1 MGRWHL
7 RQRAMGGFEV
17 GELRSFPL
25 FEGLEIKRLQSL
37 LHEHRTLLVPSQH
50 QLVFEGDWNDG
61 LFLIRSGVVKVRR
74 FTLPGEEVVIALM
87 GAGEMF
93 GELAMLL
100 GNSRRSADVVALT
113 PLEVVKLR
121 WKTVQGELDRS
132 PGFALGM
139 ARLQA
144 SRLLSLGRRFSLR
157 GEDASTRVLA
167 TLLEL
172 AFCSGYGKDPCAP
185 IPDLK
190 QTEIATIAG
199 LARGTTSRI
208 MTRLRSRGTIVAT
221 PEGLRFADLE
231 PLRRRGLVEP

>member
-1 MGRWHL
+1 MGWWR
-7 RQRAMGGFEV
+7 RRRRVMGDFEAS
-17 GELRSFPL
+17 ELRSFPL
-25 FEGLEIKRLQSL
+25 FAGLEIKQLESL
-37 LHEHRTLLVPSQH
+37 LCEHRTLLVPAQH

-121 WKTVQGELDRS
+121 WKTVQDELDRS
-132 PGFALGM
+132 SDFALEM
-139 ARLQA
+139 ARLQGR
-144 SRLLSLGRRFSLR
+144 RLLSLGRRFSLR

-172 AFCSGYGKDPCAP
+172 AFCSGYGNDPLAP

-208 MTRLRSRGTIVAT
+208 LTQLRSRGTIIQTA
-221 PEGLRFADLE
+221 EGLRLANLE
-231 PLRRRGLVEP
+231 PLRRRGLLEP

>member
-1 MGRWHL
+1 M
-7 RQRAMGGFEV
+7 AGFEV

-37 LHEHRTLLVPSQH
+37 LQEHRTLQVPAQH

-74 FTLPGEEVVIALM
+74 LTLQGEEVVIALL

-100 GNSRRSADVVALT
+100 GNSRRTADVVALT
-113 PLEVVKLR
+113 PLELVKLR
-121 WKTVQGELDRS
+121 WMTVQQELDHS
-132 PGFALGM
+132 TGFALEM

-144 SRLLSLGRRFSLR
+144 RRLLSLGRRFSLR
-157 GEDASTRVLA
+157 GEDATTRVLA

-172 AFCSGYGKDPCAP
+172 AFCSGYGNDPLAP

-190 QTEIATIAG
+190 QTEIAAIAG

-208 MTRLRSRGTIVAT
+208 LTQLRAKGTIVEAAG
-221 PEGLRFADLE
+221 GLRLANLE
-231 PLRRRGLVEP
+231 PLRRRGLLEP

>member
-1 MGRWHL
+1 MGKWRVSL
-7 RQRAMGGFEV
+7 EEMGGFEV
-17 GELRSFPL
+17 EELRSFPL
-25 FEGLEIKRLQSL
+25 FEGLEIKRLQNL
-37 LHEHRTLLVPSQH
+37 LQEHRTLQMPAQH
-50 QLVFEGDWNDG
+50 QLVFQGDWNDG

-74 FTLPGEEVVIALM
+74 LTLQGEEVVIALL

-100 GNSRRSADVVALT
+100 GNSRRTADVVALT

-121 WKTVQGELDRS
+121 WTTVQQELDHS
-132 PGFALGM
+132 TGFALEM

-144 SRLLSLGRRFSLR
+144 RRLLSLGRRFSLR
-157 GEDASTRVLA
+157 GEDATTRVLA

-172 AFCSGYGKDPCAP
+172 AFCSGYGNDPLAP

-190 QTEIATIAG
+190 QTEIAAIAG

-208 MTRLRSRGTIVAT
+208 LTQLRSRGTIVESA
-221 PEGLRFADLE
+221 EGLRLANLE
-231 PLRRRGLVEP
+231 PLRRRGLLEP

>member
-1 MGRWHL
+1 
-7 RQRAMGGFEV
+7 MGGFEAS
-17 GELRSFPL
+17 ELRSFPL
-25 FEGLEIKRLQSL
+25 FEGLEIKQLESL
-37 LHEHRTLLVPSQH
+37 LCEHRTLQVPAQH

-74 FTLPGEEVVIALM
+74 FTLEGEEVVIALM

-121 WKTVQGELDRS
+121 WKTVREELDRS
-132 PGFALGM
+132 TDFALAM

-144 SRLLSLGRRFSLR
+144 RRLLCLGRRFSLR

-172 AFCSGYGKDPCAP
+172 AFCSGYDNDPCGP

-190 QTEIATIAG
+190 QTEIAVIAG

-208 MTRLRSRGTIVAT
+208 LTQLRSKGTIVET
-221 PEGLRFADLE
+221 PEGLRLANLE
-231 PLRRRGLVEP
+231 PLQRRGLLEP

>member
-1 MGRWHL
+1 MGWWPHR
-7 RQRAMGGFEV
+7 RRVMGGFEA

-25 FEGLEIKRLQSL
+25 FEGLEIKRLESL
-37 LHEHRTLLVPSQH
+37 LQEHRTLLVPAQH

-74 FTLPGEEVVIALM
+74 LTLQGEEVVIALM

-121 WKTVQGELDRS
+121 WAAVQAELDGS
-132 PGFALGM
+132 PEFAVAM

-144 SRLLSLGRRFSLR
+144 RRLLSLGRRFSLR
-157 GEDASTRVLA
+157 GEDAPTRVLA

-172 AFCSGYGKDPCAP
+172 ACCGGYGNDPFAP

-190 QTEIATIAG
+190 QTEIAAIAG

-208 MTRLRSRGTIVAT
+208 LTQLRSRGTIVAT

>member
-1 MGRWHL
+1 MGKWRVRL
-7 RQRAMGGFEV
+7 EEMGGFEV
-17 GELRSFPL
+17 EELRSFPL
-25 FEGLEIKRLQSL
+25 FEGLEIKRLQNL
-37 LHEHRTLLVPSQH
+37 FQEHGTLQMPAQH
-50 QLVFEGDWNDG
+50 QLVFQGDWNDG

-74 FTLPGEEVVIALM
+74 LTLQGEEVVIALL

-100 GNSRRSADVVALT
+100 GNSLRTADVVALT

-121 WKTVQGELDRS
+121 WTTVQQELDHS
-132 PGFALGM
+132 TGFALEM

-144 SRLLSLGRRFSLR
+144 RRLLSLGRRFSLR
-157 GEDASTRVLA
+157 GEDATTRVLA

-172 AFCSGYGKDPCAP
+172 AFCSGYGNDPLAP

-190 QTEIATIAG
+190 QTEIAAIAG

-208 MTRLRSRGTIVAT
+208 LTQLRSRGTIVESA
-221 PEGLRFADLE
+221 EGLRLANLE
-231 PLRRRGLVEP
+231 PLRRRGLLEP

>member
-1 MGRWHL
+1 MGKWKVRL
-7 RQRAMGGFEV
+7 EEMGGFEV
-17 GELRSFPL
+17 EELRSFPL

-37 LHEHRTLLVPSQH
+37 LQDHRTLQVPTQH

-74 FTLPGEEVVIALM
+74 LTLQGEEVVIALL

-100 GNSRRSADVVALT
+100 GNSRRTADVVALT

-121 WKTVQGELDRS
+121 WTTVQQELDHS
-132 PGFALGM
+132 TGFALEM

-144 SRLLSLGRRFSLR
+144 RRLLSLGRRFSLR
-157 GEDASTRVLA
+157 GEDATTRVLA

-172 AFCSGYGKDPCAP
+172 AFCSGYGNDPLAP

-190 QTEIATIAG
+190 QTEIAAIAG

-208 MTRLRSRGTIVAT
+208 LTQLRSRGTIVESA
-221 PEGLRFADLE
+221 EGLRLANLE
-231 PLRRRGLVEP
+231 PLRRRGLLEP

>member
-1 MGRWHL
+1 
-7 RQRAMGGFEV
+7 MGGFEV
-17 GELRSFPL
+17 EELRSFPL
-25 FEGLEIKRLQSL
+25 FEGLEIKRLQNL
-37 LHEHRTLLVPSQH
+37 FQEHGTLQMPAQH
-50 QLVFEGDWNDG
+50 QLVFQGDWNDG

-74 FTLPGEEVVIALM
+74 LTLQGEEVVIALL

-100 GNSRRSADVVALT
+100 GNSLRTADVVALT

-121 WKTVQGELDRS
+121 WTTVQQELDHS
-132 PGFALGM
+132 TGFALEM

-144 SRLLSLGRRFSLR
+144 RRLLSLGRRFSLR
-157 GEDASTRVLA
+157 GEDATTRVLA

-172 AFCSGYGKDPCAP
+172 AFCSGYGNDPLAP

-190 QTEIATIAG
+190 QTEIAAIAG

-208 MTRLRSRGTIVAT
+208 LTQLRSRGTIVESA
-221 PEGLRFADLE
+221 EGLRLANLE
-231 PLRRRGLVEP
+231 PLRRRGLLEP

>member
-1 MGRWHL
+1 MGKWKVRL
-7 RQRAMGGFEV
+7 EEMGGFEV
-17 GELRSFPL
+17 EELRSFPL
-25 FEGLEIKRLQSL
+25 FEGLEIKRLQNL
-37 LHEHRTLLVPSQH
+37 LQEHRTLQMPAQH
-50 QLVFEGDWNDG
+50 QLVFQGDWNDG

-74 FTLPGEEVVIALM
+74 LTLQGEEVVIALL

-100 GNSRRSADVVALT
+100 GNSRRTADVVALT

-121 WKTVQGELDRS
+121 WTTVQQELDHS
-132 PGFALGM
+132 TGFALEM

-144 SRLLSLGRRFSLR
+144 RRLLSLGRRFSLR
-157 GEDASTRVLA
+157 GEDATTRVLA

-172 AFCSGYGKDPCAP
+172 AFCSGYGNDPLAP

-190 QTEIATIAG
+190 QTEIAAIAG

-208 MTRLRSRGTIVAT
+208 LTQLRSRGTIVESA
-221 PEGLRFADLE
+221 EGLRLANLE
-231 PLRRRGLVEP
+231 PLRRRGLLEP

>member
-1 MGRWHL
+1 MGD
-7 RQRAMGGFEV
+7 FEA

-25 FEGLEIKRLQSL
+25 FAGLEIRQLESL
-37 LHEHRTLLVPSQH
+37 LSAHRTLLVPAQH

-61 LFLIRSGVVKVRR
+61 MFLIRSGVVKVRHL
-74 FTLPGEEVVIALM
+74 TLQGEEVVIALM

-121 WKTVQGELDRS
+121 WETVQDELDRS
-132 PGFALGM
+132 TDFALEM

-144 SRLLSLGRRFSLR
+144 RRLLCLGRRFSLR

-172 AFCSGYGKDPCAP
+172 ALCNGYGKDPLAP

-190 QTEIATIAG
+190 QAEIATIAG

-208 MTRLRSRGTIVAT
+208 LTQLRARGTVVETA
-221 PEGLRFADLE
+221 EGLRLANLE
-231 PLRRRGLVEP
+231 PLQRRGLLEP

>member
-1 MGRWHL
+1 M
-7 RQRAMGGFEV
+7 AGFEV

-37 LHEHRTLLVPSQH
+37 LQEHRTLQVPTQH

-61 LFLIRSGVVKVRR
+61 LFLIRSGVVKVRHL
-74 FTLPGEEVVIALM
+74 TLQGEEVVIALL

-100 GNSRRSADVVALT
+100 GNSRRTADVVALT

-121 WKTVQGELDRS
+121 WTTVQQELDHS
-132 PGFALGM
+132 TGFALEM

-144 SRLLSLGRRFSLR
+144 RRLLSLGRRFSLR
-157 GEDASTRVLA
+157 GQDATTRVLA

-172 AFCSGYGKDPCAP
+172 AFCSGYGNDPLAP

-190 QTEIATIAG
+190 QTEIAAIAG

-208 MTRLRSRGTIVAT
+208 LTQLRAKETIVEAA
-221 PEGLRFADLE
+221 EGLRLANLE
-231 PLRRRGLVEP
+231 PLRRRGLLEP

>member
-1 MGRWHL
+1 MG
-7 RQRAMGGFEV
+7 AFEA

-25 FEGLEIKRLQSL
+25 FEGLEIKRLESL
-37 LHEHRTLLVPSQH
+37 LQEHRTLLVPAQH

-74 FTLPGEEVVIALM
+74 LTLQGEEVVIALM

-121 WKTVQGELDRS
+121 WTTVQEELDRS
-132 PGFALGM
+132 PEFALAM

-144 SRLLSLGRRFSLR
+144 RRLLCLGRRFSLR
-157 GEDASTRVLA
+157 GEDASTRVLG

-172 AFCSGYGKDPCAP
+172 AFCGGYGNDPFAP

-208 MTRLRSRGTIVAT
+208 LTQLRSRGTLVET
-221 PEGLRFADLE
+221 PEGLRLANLE

>member
-1 MGRWHL
+1 MGKWRVRL
-7 RQRAMGGFEV
+7 EEMGGFEV
-17 GELRSFPL
+17 EELRSFPL
-25 FEGLEIKRLQSL
+25 FEGLEIKRLQNL
-37 LHEHRTLLVPSQH
+37 LQEHRTLQMPAQH
-50 QLVFEGDWNDG
+50 QLVFQGDWNDG

-74 FTLPGEEVVIALM
+74 LTLQGEEVVIALL

-100 GNSRRSADVVALT
+100 GNSRRTADVVALT

-121 WKTVQGELDRS
+121 WTTVQQELDHS
-132 PGFALGM
+132 TGFALEM

-144 SRLLSLGRRFSLR
+144 RRLLSLGRRFSLR
-157 GEDASTRVLA
+157 GEDATTRVLA

-172 AFCSGYGKDPCAP
+172 AFCSGYGNDPLAP

-190 QTEIATIAG
+190 QTEIAAIAG

-208 MTRLRSRGTIVAT
+208 LTQLRSRGTIVESA
-221 PEGLRFADLE
+221 EGLRLANLE
-231 PLRRRGLVEP
+231 PLRRRGLLEP

>member
-1 MGRWHL
+1 
-7 RQRAMGGFEV
+7 MGGIEAS
-17 GELRSFPL
+17 ELRSFPL
-25 FEGLEIKRLQSL
+25 FEGLELKQLERLL
-37 LHEHRTLLVPSQH
+37 CEHRTLLLPAQH

-74 FTLPGEEVVIALM
+74 FTLSGEEVVIALM

-121 WKTVQGELDRS
+121 WTTVQQELDRS
-132 PGFALGM
+132 SGFAMEM

-144 SRLLSLGRRFSLR
+144 RRLLSLGRRLSLR

-172 AFCSGYGKDPCAP
+172 AYCSGYGTDPFAP
-185 IPDLK
+185 IADLK
-190 QTEIATIAG
+190 QTEIAAIAG

-208 MTRLRSRGTIVAT
+208 LTQLRSRGTIVET
-221 PEGLRFADLE
+221 PEGLRLANLE
-231 PLRRRGLVEP
+231 PLRRRGLLGV

>member
-1 MGRWHL
+1 M
-7 RQRAMGGFEV
+7 AGFEV

-37 LHEHRTLLVPSQH
+37 LQEHRTLQVPAQH

-74 FTLPGEEVVIALM
+74 LTLQGEEVVIALL

-100 GNSRRSADVVALT
+100 GNSRRTADVVALT
-113 PLEVVKLR
+113 PLELVKLR
-121 WKTVQGELDRS
+121 WTTVQQELDHS
-132 PGFALGM
+132 TGFALEM

-144 SRLLSLGRRFSLR
+144 RRLLSLGRRFSLR
-157 GEDASTRVLA
+157 GEDATTRVLA

-172 AFCSGYGKDPCAP
+172 AFCSGYGNDPLAP

-190 QTEIATIAG
+190 QTEIAAIAG

-208 MTRLRSRGTIVAT
+208 LTQLRAKGTIVEAAG
-221 PEGLRFADLE
+221 GLRLANLE
-231 PLRRRGLVEP
+231 PLRRRGLLEP

>member
-1 MGRWHL
+1 MGKWKVRL
-7 RQRAMGGFEV
+7 EEMGGFEV
-17 GELRSFPL
+17 EELRSFPL
-25 FEGLEIKRLQSL
+25 FEGLEIKRLHNL
-37 LHEHRTLLVPSQH
+37 LQEHRTLQMPAQH

-74 FTLPGEEVVIALM
+74 LTLQGEEVVIALL

-100 GNSRRSADVVALT
+100 GNSRRTADVVALT
-113 PLEVVKLR
+113 PLELVKLR
-121 WKTVQGELDRS
+121 WMTVQQELDHS
-132 PGFALGM
+132 TGFALEM

-144 SRLLSLGRRFSLR
+144 RRLLSLGRRFSLR
-157 GEDASTRVLA
+157 GEDATTRVLA

-172 AFCSGYGKDPCAP
+172 AFCSGYGNDPLAP

-190 QTEIATIAG
+190 QTEIAAIAG

-208 MTRLRSRGTIVAT
+208 LTQLRSRGTIVESA
-221 PEGLRFADLE
+221 EGLRLANLE
-231 PLRRRGLVEP
+231 PLRRRGLLEP

>member
-1 MGRWHL
+1 MGD
-7 RQRAMGGFEV
+7 FEAS
-17 GELRSFPL
+17 ELRSFPL
-25 FEGLEIKRLQSL
+25 FAGLEIKQLESL
-37 LHEHRTLLVPSQH
+37 LCEHRTLLVPAQH

-121 WKTVQGELDRS
+121 WKTVQDELDRS
-132 PGFALGM
+132 TDFALEM
-139 ARLQA
+139 ARLQGR
-144 SRLLSLGRRFSLR
+144 RLLSLGRRFSLR

-172 AFCSGYGKDPCAP
+172 AICSGYESDPLAP

-208 MTRLRSRGTIVAT
+208 LTQLRSRGTIVETA
-221 PEGLRFADLE
+221 EGLRLANLE
-231 PLRRRGLVEP
+231 PLRRRGLLEP